1 MKTKEQVEKALAKWQ
16 KLLEEQKQIMEFE
29 EQFITA
35 GAFMEDKATYVQ
47 SVKKYHE
54 AEKICFACEKLIT
67 HCKWIL
73 DIE

>member
-35 GAFMEDKATYVQ
+35 GAFIEDKATYVQ
-47 SVKKYHE
+47 SVKRYHE
-54 AEKICFACEKLIT
+54 AEREGLQKVQRP
-67 HCKWIL
+67 
-73 DIE
+73 